1 VPASVP
7 VTIVT
12 CAIGYHED
20 SNGDCLLD
28 TVSLKCPD
36 GYFSD
41 GNGNCISAKKT
52 TEFAIT

>member
-1 VPASVP
+1 MPASVP
-7 VTIVT
+7 VTVVT

-41 GNGNCISAKKT
+41 GNGNCISA
-52 TEFAIT
+52 